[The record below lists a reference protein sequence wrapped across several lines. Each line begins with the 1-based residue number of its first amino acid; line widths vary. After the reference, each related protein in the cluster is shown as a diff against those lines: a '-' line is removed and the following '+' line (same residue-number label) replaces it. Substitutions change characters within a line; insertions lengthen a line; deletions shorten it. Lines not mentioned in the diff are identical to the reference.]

1 MGFLGG
7 LFKRREETREELIKQ
22 ATDLMVETDAKPD
35 YFFDLFGNEPLA
47 KVQTVDG
54 ALAEWHAQT
63 VSCTHYA
70 LAASLS
76 TADKISPFIGMY
88 RSAFAKRLKPECRNI
103 FVQIVPLREKE
114 YVKAIFETL
123 KSGDSAQALGLFG
136 SMARRITGHHDEEL
150 EKAGLP
156 ADFGGPDIIKI
167 TAFSYYAMA
176 RINATKESI
185 DRLQVQLPRLFT
197 GPMS

>member
-1 MGFLGG
+1 MGFLSG

-22 ATDLMVETDAKPD
+22 ATAIMLGTDAKPD
-35 YFFDLFGNEPLA
+35 DFVDMFGHEPLA
-47 KVQTVDG
+47 KGQTVDG

-63 VSCTHYA
+63 VACTHYA
-70 LAASLS
+70 LAASLG
-76 TADKISPFIGMY
+76 TAEKISPFIDMY
-88 RSAFAKRLKPECRNI
+88 RSAFAQRLSPKCKNV
-103 FVQIVPLREKE
+103 FLKIVSSREKE

-156 ADFGGPDIIKI
+156 DFGGPDIIKI

-176 RINATKESI
+176 RINATKQFI

-197 GPMS
+197 GPMG